1 MAILPAYQV
10 LHFIGIHPIPCPQM
24 RKVKRATK
32 LEKMYITWKLYRMRK
47 HDGMLIF
54 WPAYF
59 EKNLTRLQGRKV
71 PSNLAASNV
80 TLKILEMAAESS
92 GFEYESELDKQYSR
106 GYSDKSGYILVSN
119 PENHKKKRVLLMLA
133 KGVRRAVAQRESAR
147 MAAEMKKKGKKKR
160 RK

>member
-1 MAILPAYQV
+1 
-10 LHFIGIHPIPCPQM
+10 M
-24 RKVKRATK
+24 RKR
-32 LEKMYITWKLYRMRK
+32 
-47 HDGMLIF
+47 DGMLVI

-59 EKNLTRLQGRKV
+59 EKDLSRIQGRKI

-92 GFEYESELDKQYSR
+92 GFEYELEPDKQYPRVSTDKN
-106 GYSDKSGYILVSN
+106 GYLLVAN

-147 MAAEMKKKGKKKR
+147 LAAEKKKGKGKKKR

>member
-1 MAILPAYQV
+1 MWWLTYRLMKFIVHFLQRRKIKRDSKLKTAY
-10 LHFIGIHPIPCPQM
+10 M
-24 RKVKRATK
+24 
-32 LEKMYITWKLYRMRK
+32 TWKKGTMRK
-47 HDGMLIF
+47 HDGMLIV

-59 EKNLTRLQGRKV
+59 EKTFSRMKGRKIS
-71 PSNLAASNV
+71 SNLAASNV

-92 GFEYESELDKQYSR
+92 GFEFESEPSKQYPR
-106 GYSDKSGYILVSN
+106 GFSDKNGYLLIAN

-147 MAAEMKKKGKKKR
+147 LEIEKKKGKKKR

>member
-1 MAILPAYQV
+1 
-10 LHFIGIHPIPCPQM
+10 M
-24 RKVKRATK
+24 RKR
-32 LEKMYITWKLYRMRK
+32 E
-47 HDGMLIF
+47 GMLVI

-59 EKNLTRLQGRKV
+59 DKDLSRMQGRKI

-92 GFEYESELDKQYSR
+92 GFEFEIDPDKQYPR
-106 GYSDKSGYILVSN
+106 GYSNKNGYLLVSN

-147 MAAEMKKKGKKKR
+147 LAAEKKKKGKGKKKKKR
-160 RK
+160 K

>member
-1 MAILPAYQV
+1 
-10 LHFIGIHPIPCPQM
+10 M
-24 RKVKRATK
+24 RKR
-32 LEKMYITWKLYRMRK
+32 
-47 HDGMLIF
+47 DGMLVV

-59 EKNLTRLQGRKV
+59 EKDLTRMQGRRI

-92 GFEYESELDKQYSR
+92 GFEYESEADKQYPR
-106 GYSDKSGYILVSN
+106 GFSDKDGYLLVAN
-119 PENHKKKRVLLMLA
+119 PENHKKKRVILMLA

-147 MAAEMKKKGKKKR
+147 LATEKKKKGKGKKKR

>member
-1 MAILPAYQV
+1 M
-10 LHFIGIHPIPCPQM
+10 
-24 RKVKRATK
+24 K
-32 LEKMYITWKLYRMRK
+32 K
-47 HDGMLIF
+47 HDGMLIV

-59 EKNLTRLQGRKV
+59 EKDLTRMQGRRI

-92 GFEYESELDKQYSR
+92 GFEYESEPDKEYPRGFSEYR
-106 GYSDKSGYILVSN
+106 GYLLVAN
-119 PENHKKKRVLLMLA
+119 PEKHKKKRVLLMLA

-147 MAAEMKKKGKKKR
+147 LATEKKKKGKGKKKR